1 MKKPIRIAIAEDHD
15 LVREGMVALLKREK
29 DVNLV
34 FDVRDGFELLQQLKK
49 SKVDIVLLDLE
60 MPIVNGHQALKII
73 SDKHPNVHVIIISM
87 HYSDAFIS
95 ECITLGAKGYLPK
108 NCEFE
113 TVVDA
118 IFAVQEQGYY
128 FDNKISRSLLKK
140 LVDEKDFDTSTS
152 RDPLTGREH
161 QILEFICNEKTN
173 KEIAELL
180 SISVRTVESHRKNI
194 LHKTES
200 LNIAGLVLYAVK
212 NGLYNLQV

>member
-15 LVREGMVALLKREK
+15 LVRQGMVALLKDEK

-34 FDVRDGFELLQQLKK
+34 FDVSNGSELLEQLKK
-49 SKVDIVLLDLE
+49 TKVDIILLDLE

-73 SDKHPNVHVIIISM
+73 TERYSNVQVIIVSM

-95 ECITLGAKGYLPK
+95 ECITVGARGFLPK
-108 NCEFE
+108 NCDFD

-128 FDNKISRSLLKK
+128 FNDKISKSLIKK
-140 LVDEKDFDTSTS
+140 LVKEKDKSHS
-152 RDPLTGREH
+152 IAKDPLTGRER
-161 QILEFICNEKTN
+161 QILDFICSGKTN

-180 SISVRTVESHRKNI
+180 CISVRTVESHRKTI
-194 LHKTES
+194 IDKTES
-200 LNIAGLVLYAVK
+200 QNVAGLVLYAVK
-212 NGLYNLQV
+212 NGLYSI